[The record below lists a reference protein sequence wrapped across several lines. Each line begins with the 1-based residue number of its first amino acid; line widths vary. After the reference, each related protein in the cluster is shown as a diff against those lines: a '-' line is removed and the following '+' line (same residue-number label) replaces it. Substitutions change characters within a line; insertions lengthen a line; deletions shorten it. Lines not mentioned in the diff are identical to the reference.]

1 MKRNKYK
8 AIAILMS
15 AFLLALTS
23 CVKKKQQLP
32 KAEVKQEITQ
42 PKISPLDSVIRHDF
56 KSANEMAFLLFK
68 QVDKQKGRENFM
80 ISPFSLSN
88 ALVMLANGAD
98 GNTLKQIK
106 DVLGAKDMS
115 IDKVCKMYRDLDVYQ

>member
-32 KAEVKQEITQ
+32 KTEVEQEITQ
-42 PKISPLDSVIRHDF
+42 PEISPLDSVIRHDF
-56 KSANEMAFLLFK
+56 KSANEITRTINKTAALF
-68 QVDKQKGRENFM
+68 QGR
-80 ISPFSLSN
+80 
-88 ALVMLANGAD
+88 
-98 GNTLKQIK
+98 
-106 DVLGAKDMS
+106 
-115 IDKVCKMYRDLDVYQ
+115 